1 VYANYQRNLA
11 DIAEVALDA
20 GAGVVLC
27 TLGVNEGDLAPFGS
41 LHPPGFGEE
50 QQAAWQEYFEAGV
63 ALEEAGSWTG
73 AIESFSQAE
82 ALDGTYAELQ
92 FRLGRCARALGRY
105 DEAKK
110 RFALARDLDTLRFRT
125 DSRLNETIRTV
136 ATDLAAEGVLLT
148 DADRVLAE
156 ASPKGIPGSEF
167 FHDHVHL
174 TFAGNYLVARTLLEK
189 VERALPDSLDPD
201 GPGKRDVLTQ
211 EACARRLALTG
222 WDRAEHMNM
231 LYSLMAR
238 PPFTNRCDPTC
249 A

>member
-1 VYANYQRNLA
+1 MDMFIDKQVRQDDPRMEAVYRNFERNLA
-11 DIAEVALDA
+11 DISQTALDV
-20 GAGVVLC
+20 GARVILC

-41 LHPPGFGEE
+41 LHPPGLGEE
-50 QQAAWQEYFEAGV
+50 QQATWQEYFEAGV

-174 TFAGNYLVARTLLEK
+174 TFA
-189 VERALPDSLDPD
+189 DSLDPD